1 MTPSSR
7 PVPQRSR
14 RTLIAA
20 ALGAL
25 VALVLATDG
34 QPRSLAAPALAGDL
48 VTVRGD
54 VVAPDPAAAPAALDD
69 LAGVCTA
76 TTTMTAAPQRVPLG
90 GTVDVTLGVAANCP
104 PSGGDVAPADIVLL
118 LDRSA
123 SMRDNN
129 LFAPAVEALRTF
141 VQLTDFSKHQ
151 VAIVTFFS
159 PIIALRSTVEVN
171 QPLSSD
177 GAAVLAALDR
187 VPIPDAFTG
196 GTDITGA
203 IDGAQA
209 ELAGAGHRPVAKPVM
224 VLVTDGEHNALFS
237 EPPVN
242 AANRARAAGTTIFA
256 IGIGVQAT
264 ARIQLQQ
271 IAGDPERYFDSPT
284 ADDLR
289 EAYRRIAGSLS
300 APGEIRDMQVSVLMP
315 AAFSYVPDSAVPPPT
330 TVGSASLLW
339 RVDRLSGGGWTATY
353 KIRADQLGL
362 HAVSKLAYADYID
375 ADGTVASRP
384 FDVPEVEVVA
394 PGTPVP
400 TVEPTAT
407 RPAPTPD
414 GLIHTYLPVAYKN
427 FCTPSR
433 PFDVVLA
440 IDTSSSMA
448 GDKLTR
454 AVQAAREFVGFLQ
467 LPPSRGAIVSFNS
480 AADIVKSWTDDRAAL
495 LGGLDKLSSGEGTR
509 IDLALRKARV
519 LFESREAAADRE
531 AVLILLTDGK
541 HAGSPVQDVYNEAAA
556 FRRGDV
562 KATVYTISIGADA
575 DTALLEYIAGDPA
588 RHFNAP
594 GAEDLVR
601 IYREIAG
608 ALPCD

>member
-1 MTPSSR
+1 MTA
-7 PVPQRSR
+7 V
-14 RTLIAA
+14 L
-20 ALGAL
+20 ALGLQAN
-25 VALVLATDG
+25 AHPLA
-34 QPRSLAAPALAGDL
+34 RSVLAAPGVNA
-48 VTVRGD
+48 D
-54 VVAPDPAAAPAALDD
+54 VVPSDAADPATLTTT
-69 LAGVCTA
+69 CTA
-76 TTTMTAAPQRVPLG
+76 TTTMTATPPRVPLG
-90 GTVDVTLGVAANCP
+90 ATVDVTLNVAGSCP
-104 PSGGDVAPADIVLL
+104 PAGGDVTPADIVLL

-123 SMRDNN
+123 SMRDNS
-129 LFAPAVEALRTF
+129 LFAPAIEAIRTF
-141 VQLTDFSKHQ
+141 VQLTDFSVHQ
-151 VAIVTFFS
+151 VAVLTFYT
-159 PIIALRSTVEVN
+159 PALSLESRVDVN
-171 QPLSSD
+171 QPLSND
-177 GAAVLAALDR
+177 QAAVLAA
-187 VPIPDAFTG
+187 VNAIPIPPAYTTW
-196 GTDITGA
+196 TDLTSA

-209 ELAGAGHRPVAKPVM
+209 ELTGPRHRADATPVM
-224 VLVTDGEHNALFS
+224 VLVTDGEHNALTA
-237 EPPVN
+237 ETPVET
-242 AANRARAAGTTIFA
+242 ADRARAAGTTIFA

-271 IAGDPERYFDSPT
+271 VAGDPERYFDSPT

-315 AAFSYVPDSAVPPPT
+315 AAFSYVQDSAVPPPT

-339 RVDRLSGGGWTATY
+339 RVDRLPGGGWTATY

-384 FDVPEVEVVA
+384 FTVPEVEVVA
-394 PGTPVP
+394 PGTPIP

-407 RPAPTPD
+407 RVPPTPD
-414 GLIHTYLPVAYKN
+414 GLVHVFLPVAYKN
-427 FCTPSR
+427 YCTPSR

-440 IDTSSSMA
+440 IDTSTSMA

-454 AVQAAREFVGFLQ
+454 AIEAAREFVGYLQ
-467 LPPSRGAIVSFNS
+467 LPPSRGAIVGFNS

-495 LGGLDKLSSGEGTR
+495 LGGLDKLSSAEGTR
-509 IDLALRKARV
+509 IDLVLRKARV
-519 LFESREAAADRE
+519 LFESREASADRE

-608 ALPCD
+608 GLPCD